1 ARSVDEE
8 LVVTGT
14 RIRRDDFS
22 APNATAV
29 VTADDMRN
37 LGVISVADMIN
48 QMPSN
53 VANLTPTSN
62 TDLTSFNLGAS
73 IANLRGLNPTY
84 GTRTLTLVNSRRFTP
99 SNNGGQVDLN
109 MIPTALVDR
118 IETVTGGA
126 SATYGGDA
134 MAGVVNVVLDN
145 NLEGVRVVL
154 TYNLTDEGDGDN
166 IALSFGSGFMVLDRR
181 GYVTIGFDRSEQDGI
196 FDCETLDLC
205 RQGRAL
211 IQNG

>member
-1 ARSVDEE
+1 MLQRDGRILNAKSRPSAIYSIRGTFEMDTTKRALHYRPHIGVLAASVSALITTGLSGSAFAQDEERRARSVDEE

-37 LGVISVADMIN
+37 LGIISVADMIN

-62 TDLTSFNLGAS
+62 TDLTSYNLGAS

-84 GTRTLTLVNSRRFTP
+84 GTRTLTLVN
-99 SNNGGQVDLN
+99 
-109 MIPTALVDR
+109 
-118 IETVTGGA
+118 
-126 SATYGGDA
+126 
-134 MAGVVNVVLDN
+134 
-145 NLEGVRVVL
+145 
-154 TYNLTDEGDGDN
+154 
-166 IALSFGSGFMVLDRR
+166 
-181 GYVTIGFDRSEQDGI
+181 
-196 FDCETLDLC
+196 
-205 RQGRAL
+205 
-211 IQNG
+211 